1 VPRSRS
7 FSVSTHL
14 YHGQRLNRDHLRE
27 IGAAGF
33 DAVELFATR
42 THIDYHSESV
52 TADLQGWLADAR
64 LELVSVH
71 APVAES
77 YTGGRWGAPLN
88 LASADSTARESAL
101 AEATRALQMARR
113 LPFRTF
119 VVHMGLPR
127 TSQQSPGTSTRDG
140 ARRSI
145 EALEE
150 VAAPLGVT
158 LALELIP
165 NELSNPG
172 SLVHFIENAL
182 DTGIASICLDLGHA
196 HLEGDVVDAIETV
209 SEHLAVVHAHDNR
222 GRTDEHLVPFEG
234 TIDWAGALTALQKVG
249 FDGPVVMEVAAKGLT
264 TATLAR
270 AREARHRMER
280 LLTTM

>member
-1 VPRSRS
+1 VPRSRR
-7 FSVSTHL
+7 FGVSTHL

-33 DAVELFATR
+33 EAVELFATR
-42 THIDYHSESV
+42 THIDYHSESA

-77 YTGGRWGAPLN
+77 FTGGRWGPPLN
-88 LASADSTARESAL
+88 LASANSAGREAAL
-101 AEATRALQMARR
+101 DEATRALQMARR

-119 VVHMGLPR
+119 VVHLGLPLAH
-127 TSQQSPGTSTRDG
+127 QQSPGTSTRDA

-145 EALEE
+145 EALAK

-158 LALELIP
+158 LAVELIS
-165 NELSNPG
+165 NELSKPG

-182 DTGIASICLDLGHA
+182 DAGIASICLDLGHA
-196 HLEGDVVDAIETV
+196 HLEGDVVEVIETV
-209 SEHLAVVHAHDNR
+209 SEHIAVVHAHDNR
-222 GRTDEHLVPFEG
+222 GRNDDHLVPFEG
-234 TIDWAGALTALQKVG
+234 TMDWAGALTALQKVG
-249 FDGPVVMEVAAKGLT
+249 YDGPVVMEVAANGT
-264 TATLAR
+264 TKATLAQ
-270 AREARHRMER
+270 ARTARDRMER
-280 LLTTM
+280 LLMTM